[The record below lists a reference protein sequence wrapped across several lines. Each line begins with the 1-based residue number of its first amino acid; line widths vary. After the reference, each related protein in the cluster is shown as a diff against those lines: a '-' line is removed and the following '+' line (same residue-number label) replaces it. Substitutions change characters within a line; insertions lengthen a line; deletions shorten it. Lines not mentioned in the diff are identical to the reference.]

1 MKKTKKALT
10 ALVIA
15 CIILTIFQFN
25 ALAANTISTRLAG
38 NTAVQTSQAVAQ
50 DGWTTSL
57 NAVIAPAATYNML
70 DTLAAAPL
78 AAALNAPVLL
88 TDGDQL
94 SAEAEVEITR
104 LGVKTVYVASGL
116 AVIRAG
122 VIADLQGLGVTVVN
136 LGGFDQYETSVNIAK
151 EIAKLSPTTSIFIAN
166 GETARVAQDALS
178 VAAIAGAQKQPLLLT
193 QKGQLPKVVADYIN
207 SIRNNVTTSYITGG
221 TGVVSDA
228 VKAQLPGAV
237 YRNAGLDAYDTNLEV
252 LKSFT
257 TLDYTRIF
265 VANGETMIDAFVG
278 APLAAQSKSP
288 IILVNGS
295 VKTATTD
302 FLQDKVTVST
312 VVTALGG
319 TAVVPENL
327 RTTLANPDQLNVTAV
342 AGTTSNLYVGRSNP
356 VLKFT
361 VGGVEKTASELAT
374 AGYTVEFQ
382 ASQPIFYG
390 DDYDSPDGI
399 VNMGVS
405 YNEFTLDEGATFIY
419 RVVLSK
425 GETVITSASQKVT
438 VKAAGSGSNTIES
451 AKIFLTSDSAITG
464 EEVEIKSGT
473 LTLDDDAYL
482 RVRGTNSNDEY
493 GSITKEVKYSSTD
506 SAIAY
511 VDKNATA
518 VKSYNGFDYAKI
530 VLGAQTGSVTITIT
544 TSGGSKQTLVLKV
557 VDETRKVSSSKTE
570 ITKPSRAKLGGR
582 DTSEAF
588 AVTVNDQFGD
598 PIKGYQINP
607 KDAISGSGTIAQAV
621 AVEYNEATPVGYDA
635 DVADVDA
642 ITDYKGRV
650 IVLVKGGADDGTATL
665 MIKDKNFNT
674 LGSLVIDNHA
684 SHGSSTDYEFTIAPF
699 RTGTLDASDSV
710 DNVTY
715 VNIDAYDSLGYKTS
729 GLDFSN
735 LTIKIDGEK
744 IVNDNTNKYVAVD
757 VSTVE
762 NGYIK
767 VTAKKVKSGFVTID
781 LYQGGSSIKLAS
793 ITLTVTD
800 TRTKITSVA
809 FQSSIPTIYSASGI
823 KLDKVLKESGIETD
837 DGKPVTFE
845 YVDSYNVLIHGV
857 DDAII
862 GNLKLSVIDGDLHPT
877 FSNTSGDI
885 KINLPGSDDGENGT
899 IRLTV
904 NRLNGA
910 DIKGV
915 PGTATNIGSQN
926 ISVTDLANSVN
937 QPQITQINTE

>member
-1 MKKTKKALT
+1 MKKAKKAL
-10 ALVIA
+10 ASLVIA
-15 CIILTIFQFN
+15 GIILTIFQVN
-25 ALAANTISTRLAG
+25 ALAAKGISTRLAG
-38 NTAVQTSQAVAQ
+38 NTAVQTAQSVAQ

-94 SAEAEVEITR
+94 SAEAKAEITR

-122 VIADLQGLGVTVVN
+122 VIGDLQGLGVTVVN

-151 EIAKLSPTTSIFIAN
+151 EIAKVSPTTAIFIAN

-178 VAAIAGAQKQPLLLT
+178 VASIAGAQKQPLLLT
-193 QKGQLPKVVADYIN
+193 QKRQLPEVVADYIN
-207 SIRNNVTTSYITGG
+207 SIRNNITASYITGG

-228 VKAQLPGAV
+228 VKSQLPGAV

-278 APLAAQSKSP
+278 APLAAQTKSP

-302 FLQDKVTVST
+302 FLKDKVTDST
-312 VVTALGG
+312 IITALGG

-342 AGTTSNLYVGRSNP
+342 ASTTSNLYIGSSNP

-361 VGGVEKTASELAT
+361 VGGVEKTAGELTT
-374 AGYTVEFQ
+374 AGYTVRFQ
-382 ASQPIFYG
+382 ATQPVFYG

-399 VNMGVS
+399 VNMGVD
-405 YNEFTLDEGATFIY
+405 YKGFTLDEGATFFY
-419 RVVLSK
+419 RVVLTK
-425 GETVITSASQKVT
+425 GETVITTTNQKVT

-451 AKIFLTSDSAITG
+451 AKIFLAGDSEITG
-464 EEVEIKSGT
+464 EDVEVKSGT

-482 RVRGTNSNDEY
+482 CVRGTNSNDEF

-511 VDKNATA
+511 VDKSTAA

-530 VLGAQTGSVTITIT
+530 VLGAQTGTVTITIA
-544 TSGGSKQTLVLKV
+544 TSDGARQPFVLKV
-557 VDETRKVSSSKTE
+557 VDEARKVSSSKTE
-570 ITKPSRAKLGGR
+570 ITKPSIAKLGGR
-582 DTSEAF
+582 DTSEAL
-588 AVTVNDQFGD
+588 AVTVKDQFGD
-598 PIKGYQINP
+598 PIKGYQIKP
-607 KDAISGSGTIAQAV
+607 KDAILGSGTIAQAV
-621 AVEYNEATPVGYDA
+621 AVKYDESVPVGYDA

-642 ITDYKGRV
+642 VTDYKGRV
-650 IVLVKGGADDGTATL
+650 VVLVKGGADDGTATL
-665 MIKDKNFNT
+665 MIKDKNSNT
-674 LGSLVIDNHA
+674 LGSLEIANHA

-699 RTGTLDASDSV
+699 RTNTLDTADSV

-715 VNIDAYDSLGYKTS
+715 LNIAAYDSLGYKTS

-735 LTIKIDGEK
+735 LTVKVDGEK

-757 VSTVE
+757 AGTVDD
-762 NGYIK
+762 GYIK
-767 VTAKKVKSGFVTID
+767 VTAKKVKSGLVTID

-793 ITLTVTD
+793 VTLTVTD
-800 TRTKITSVA
+800 TRAKITSVA
-809 FQSSIPTIYSASGI
+809 FRSNIPTIYSASGI
-823 KLDKVLKESGIETD
+823 KLDKVLIESGIRTD

-845 YVDSYNVLIHGV
+845 CPDSYNVLIRGV
-857 DDAII
+857 DNAII
-862 GNLKLSVIDGDLHPT
+862 GNLKLSVLDGDLYPT

-885 KINLPGSDDGENGT
+885 KIILSGSDDGENGT

-904 NRLNGA
+904 NKLNGA
-910 DIKGV
+910 EILGV
-915 PGTATNIGSQN
+915 PDTATIVGIQN
-926 ISVTDLANSVN
+926 ISVTDLAN
-937 QPQITQINTE
+937 